1 MHSFQAERQAQ
12 RDLLLAGRRNTARR
26 QQRQPNGRFA
36 TLPAPSLSLPSLSV
50 LDRGPGRTSSA
61 EAQEHGSPAQPERRH
76 AIGSVAEQTEAAAI
90 ETLDYGAYPLTIPAR
105 EDASFDIPPIEDA
118 ASIQLA
124 LIEVAQALAANRIE
138 PKRAGLLIYALQVAS
153 TNAKNV
159 NIPSGSAVR
168 SITYTDEGL
177 PLGPQEFGWDVEDVE
192 EEIAREEEAEEEA
205 E

>member
-1 MHSFQAERQAQ
+1 
-12 RDLLLAGRRNTARR
+12 LLLAGRRNTARR

-36 TLPAPSLSLPSLSV
+36 ALPASSLSV
-50 LDRGPGRTSSA
+50 VDRGPGRASSA
-61 EAQEHGSPAQPERRH
+61 EAQEHRSPSQPSH
-76 AIGSVAEQTEAAAI
+76 AIGSVAEQTEAAAM
-90 ETLDYGAYPLTIPAR
+90 ETLDYGAYPVTTPAR
-105 EDASFDIPPIEDA
+105 EDAPFEIPPIEDA

-138 PKRAGLLIYALQVAS
+138 PKRAGLLLYALQVAS

-177 PLGPQEFGWDVEDVE
+177 PLGPQELGWDVEDVE
-192 EEIAREEEAEEEA
+192 EEIAREEAEAEEDE
-205 E
+205 